1 MSNKS
6 KTVYE
11 RIDDLEKIIASLKK
25 DAGKPQDLAKDVT
38 ALKRSVTALK
48 RSVTA
53 LKADTKS
60 MASAS
65 HRAEPSEAGLGD
77 MIKVMADMEEN
88 ISSLKSDMAMIKTI
102 FRSKL
107 MRYEIRAVREGRDLP
122 STE

>member
-1 MSNKS
+1 MSNKP

-25 DAGKPQDLAKDVT
+25 DAGKPQDLAKD
-38 ALKRSVTALK
+38 VTALK